1 MSRKK
6 ITLDVQSV
14 IEKIYIVR
22 GVRVM
27 LDSDLAALYGVET
40 RRLKEAVRRNKE
52 RFPPDFMFE
61 LTAKELHTLRSQFAT
76 SKYGNR
82 GGTRYASMVF
92 TEQGVSMLSSV
103 LNSPTAVQ
111 VNIQIIRVFSR
122 VQGVIQSYN
131 EVVGHLQKMEERLD
145 KHDEELMILF
155 DHMKALINPPQPKRR
170 MIGFKPDEDDNKE

>member
-1 MSRKK
+1 VKEIMSRKK

-52 RFPPDFMFE
+52 RFPPDIMFE

-82 GGTRYASMVF
+82 GGTRYASSL
-92 TEQGVSMLSSV
+92 TPLGVDSWRTKLV
-103 LNSPTAVQ
+103 CGLL
-111 VNIQIIRVFSR
+111 
-122 VQGVIQSYN
+122 
-131 EVVGHLQKMEERLD
+131 VGM
-145 KHDEELMILF
+145 
-155 DHMKALINPPQPKRR
+155 A
-170 MIGFKPDEDDNKE
+170 